1 MKKKN
6 ETSSTEKNTMRT
18 HSRFNNCKTSKGIH
32 IKIDYHE
39 IRINNLP
46 KRCSDLFTCIH
57 FQKNKKVRGVYLTD
71 ASGQN
76 VECVNFDGFVPI
88 STEKKP
94 SSLYVKKAIDYFF
107 NFKTTLASVIVVR
120 A

>member
-6 ETSSTEKNTMRT
+6 ETPSTEKNTMRT
-18 HSRFNNCKTSKGIH
+18 HSRFNNCKISKGIH

-39 IRINNLP
+39 ITINNLP

-57 FQKNKKVRGVYLTD
+57 FQKNKKVRGSYLTD

-76 VECVNFDGFVPI
+76 VECVNFDGFGPI
-88 STEKKP
+88 STEKSFIP
-94 SSLYVKKAIDYFF
+94 LCQEMNRFFF